1 LVFVVMSSLYA
12 SPAAAAAGEIPETH
26 PAPMELPRL
35 VMRRALAVALGALA
49 LALLLGLL
57 RVREDTRREMEGS
70 LALAQAGAVLATLGT
85 LDDAAALQALRALP
99 GQRHLVLTLRDAE
112 GHPLPGPGDAAA
124 ARLARG
130 GSGIAALLGLEAA
143 ERSVRWSVPRPDGR
157 PWSVELTASPD
168 SELQESL
175 ANLAGTFGLLGLCCL
190 LMLTV
195 MHWNVRHA
203 LRPLRSLLGAIGRIE
218 RQELGAVRA
227 LPRMPVREL
236 EAIAQALKHLV
247 AEQERTEAARRVLGH
262 RLLSLREDER
272 QRLAR
277 DLHDEF
283 GQRLTALRVDAA
295 WLTRR
300 LQDQPALQGVAA
312 GMGEQV
318 ARVQD
323 DVRRLLA
330 RLRPF
335 DAGEDG
341 APPTLGRLRL
351 MLQQLVQGWSAAAQ
365 GHGTRFALEL
375 DAAHDALALPQEL
388 ILGLYRISQE
398 ALTNVARHAGAAEAR
413 LAVGVEH
420 GADGALQLDWS
431 VRDNGRGLDSLEAA
445 LQRGSGLAGIKDRV
459 WALGG
464 ELDWSAAA
472 GAEAGAPGGLLLR
485 ARFVVEA
492 SALVDADAAAPGS
505 TSTATSSAKE
515 HP

>member
-1 LVFVVMSSLYA
+1 
-12 SPAAAAAGEIPETH
+12 
-26 PAPMELPRL
+26 MELPRL
-35 VMRRALAVALGALA
+35 VMRRALAVALGALV

-57 RVREDTRREMEGS
+57 RMREDTRREMEGS
-70 LALAQAGAVLATLGT
+70 LALAQAGAVLATLADR
-85 LDDAAALQALRALP
+85 DDAAVLQALRELR
-99 GQRHLVLTLRDAE
+99 GLRHLVLTLRDAE
-112 GHPLPGPGDAAA
+112 GRALTGTGDVAGASASPGWS
-124 ARLARG
+124 RV
-130 GSGIAALLGLEAA
+130 AALLGLEAA

-175 ANLAGTFGLLGLCCL
+175 GGLVGTFGLLGLCCV
-190 LMLTV
+190 LMLAV
-195 MHWNVRHA
+195 MHWNVRRA
-203 LRPLRSLLGAIGRIE
+203 LHPLRALLGAIGRIE
-218 RQELGAVRA
+218 RQDLGAVRA

-312 GMGEQV
+312 GMSEQV
-318 ARVQD
+318 ARVQE
-323 DVRRLLA
+323 DVRQLLRRLH
-330 RLRPF
+330 PF
-335 DAGEDG
+335 DAAEGG
-341 APPTLGRLRL
+341 APQTLGRLRP
-351 MLQQLVQGWSAAAQ
+351 MLQELVQGWSAAAQ
-365 GHGTRFALEL
+365 GHGARFSLEL
-375 DAAHDALALPQEL
+375 DAAHDALELPQEL

-398 ALTNVARHAGAAEAR
+398 ALTNVARHADAR
-413 LAVGVEH
+413 QAWLAVRVEH
-420 GADGALQLDWS
+420 AADGAPRLDWS
-431 VRDNGRGLDSLEAA
+431 VRDDGRGLDNLEAA

-464 ELDWSAAA
+464 DFDWSAAA
-472 GAEAGAPGGLLLR
+472 AGGPSGERHGLLLR
-485 ARFVVEA
+485 ARFTVEA
-492 SALVDADAAAPGS
+492 AAAEVRP
-505 TSTATSSAKE
+505 
-515 HP
+515 

>member
-1 LVFVVMSSLYA
+1 MQSLYA
-12 SPAAAAAGEIPETH
+12 NPAAAAAGEIPETH
-26 PAPMELPRL
+26 PGPLPMELPRL

-70 LALAQAGAVLATLGT
+70 FALAQAGAVLATLAGR
-85 LDDAAALQALRALP
+85 DDAAALQALRELR
-99 GQRHLVLTLRDAE
+99 GLRHLVLTLRDAE
-112 GHPLPGPGDAAA
+112 GRALAGAGDVAGAPAAPGWSRIG
-124 ARLARG
+124 
-130 GSGIAALLGLEAA
+130 ALLGLEAA

-157 PWSVELTASPD
+157 SWSVELTASPD

-175 ANLAGTFGLLGLCCL
+175 GNLAGTFGLLALCCV
-190 LMLTV
+190 LMLAV
-195 MHWNVRHA
+195 MHWNVRRA
-203 LRPLRSLLGAIGRIE
+203 LHPLRALLGAIGRIE
-218 RQELGAVRA
+218 RQDLGAVRA

-247 AEQERTEAARRVLGH
+247 SEQERTEAARRVLGH

-300 LQDQPALQGVAA
+300 LQDQPPLQGVAA

-318 ARVQD
+318 ARVQE
-323 DVRRLLA
+323 DVRQLLR

-335 DAGEDG
+335 DAGEG
-341 APPTLGRLRL
+341 GVPQTLGRLRL
-351 MLQQLVQGWSAAAQ
+351 MLQELVQGWTTAAQ
-365 GHGTRFALEL
+365 GHGTRFTLDL
-375 DAAHDALALPQEL
+375 DAAHDALELPQEL

-398 ALTNVARHAGAAEAR
+398 ALTNVARHADAGEAR
-413 LAVGVEH
+413 LAVRVKP
-420 GADGALQLDWS
+420 GADGVPRLDWS
-431 VRDNGRGLDSLEAA
+431 VRDDGRGLDNLEAA

-464 ELDWSAAA
+464 DFDWCAAA
-472 GAEAGAPGGLLLR
+472 SGAPSGGRPGLLLR
-485 ARFVVEA
+485 ARFA
-492 SALVDADAAAPGS
+492 VDAAGMGEQP
-505 TSTATSSAKE
+505 
-515 HP
+515 